1 MVATQFARGFGL
13 LAAAS
18 AVAALSACGGDA
30 VVKGG
35 GGGAAVLPAEERL
48 FAAPAHVARAELP
61 RWARLNAFF
70 APTAINRA
78 TPGVAA
84 YTDLLSVAERAA
96 VPAVMS
102 AAAGL
107 RPSFAH
113 APTSYTR
120 PAPYPDVDPDYGAL
134 WQEYAESHGSP
145 ALISQIEY
153 WATGGV
159 SQSSRR
165 EGATVKT
172 GDRVHAEVGWS
183 GDRPTFR
190 VGLRYAEG
198 GRASRFGPANEGA
211 FFREGLPAPGSL
223 TDWTLD
229 SGSSE
234 SFTRWTG
241 PGGAHG
247 GAFRASVPG
256 GSLVLL
262 VRTDRTGATDTDWL
276 ATGMWWSYTAN
287 APHAAFGVFADG
299 GDPVK
304 HKARLQQLAGT
315 ATYAGVA
322 HGVFSYADA
331 NDRRNVP
338 IQGRATLAADFGDAS
353 AYGTV
358 SGRIHD
364 MKAGRVSLPGLPE
377 IALSGHVVGGWYR
390 SGSFRG
396 GARMTYAGESYDGEW
411 GGQFFGHADF
421 GVTAADAHPTSAA
434 GTFGVA
440 ADAGHS
446 FIGTFEAHR

>member
-1 MVATQFARGFGL
+1 MKAAPSKSPIGRAAAAAVLAVL
-13 LAAAS
+13 LAACGKDV
-18 AVAALSACGGDA
+18 AVR
-30 VVKGG
+30 GG
-35 GGGAAVLPAEERL
+35 GGEAALPAEERL

-61 RWARLNAFF
+61 NWVRLNANF

-84 YTDLLSVAERAA
+84 YTDLLSVAERSAI
-96 VPAVMS
+96 PAVMS

-120 PAPYPDVDPDYGAL
+120 PAPYPDYGAL
-134 WQEYAESHGSP
+134 WREFAESHGPP

-153 WATGGV
+153 WAASGV

-165 EGATVKT
+165 EGATTKV
-172 GDRVHAEVGWS
+172 GDRVHAEVGWR

-190 VGLRYAEG
+190 VGLRYAER
-198 GRASRFGPANEGA
+198 GRASRFGPENDLPVFHE
-211 FFREGLPAPGSL
+211 ELPAPGSL

-229 SGSSE
+229 SGSSN

-241 PGGAHG
+241 PDGTHG
-247 GAFRASVPG
+247 GAFHDSVPG
-256 GSLVLL
+256 GSLKLL
-262 VRTDRTGATDTDWL
+262 VRTDRTSATDTDWL

-315 ATYAGVA
+315 AAYAGVA

-331 NDRRNVP
+331 SDRRNVP
-338 IQGRATLAADFGDAS
+338 IQARATLAADFGDAS

-358 SGRIHD
+358 SGLIHD

-390 SGSFRG
+390 RGSFRG
-396 GARMTYAGESYDGEW
+396 GARMTYAGGSYDGEW
-411 GGQFFGHADF
+411 GGQFFGNADT
-421 GVTAADAHPTSAA
+421 GATGAAAHPSSAA

-446 FIGTFEAHR
+446 FIGTFEVHR